1 MCGGQQQR
9 QNAQRVRNDDDVVD
23 GREHRSIL
31 RQAHE
36 RDEAQKD
43 CDRWL
48 ESLKAC
54 EAKLEDPASR
64 RCEAKLEHL
73 TSRPVTHF

>member
-1 MCGGQQQR
+1 MWGSAATA
-9 QNAQRVRNDDDVVD
+9 NAQRGRNDDDVVD

-43 CDRWL
+43 CHRCL

>member
-9 QNAQRVRNDDDVVD
+9 QNAQRGRNDDDVVD

-43 CDRWL
+43 CDRCL

-54 EAKLEDPASR
+54 EAKLEDLASR
-64 RCEAKLEHL
+64 RCQAKLEHL